1 MIVLECSDVW
11 PEFGRLNPVA
21 FGEAAEVKFNKRDDW
36 GATAVDLVFG
46 PVAIGAAVF
55 FDRGVL
61 AGVEGLRVRH
71 CLAKKYSS
79 LHVVLLGRVQ
89 GSN

>member
-1 MIVLECSDVW
+1 MN
-11 PEFGRLNPVA
+11 RVA
-21 FGEAAEVKFNKRDDW
+21 SGEAAEVKFNERND
-36 GATAVDLVFG
+36 GCAAAVDLVFG

-71 CLAKKYSS
+71 CLAQKVFVSTYCP
-79 LHVVLLGRVQ
+79 VGP
-89 GSN
+89 GSGK

>member
-55 FDRGVL
+55 FDRGIL
-61 AGVEGLRVRH
+61 GSI
-71 CLAKKYSS
+71 KS
-79 LHVVLLGRVQ
+79 LCAFHFLDTLISVYPF
-89 GSN
+89 